1 MDGKKQPYEGGALLL
16 KGARAILETLREY
29 EVTHVFGLPGETS
42 IPWYLEWLNFPKIK
56 HVLTRDERN
65 ACFMADGY
73 AKVSFKPGICEAPSV
88 GATHIIPGIV
98 EAYKSSTP
106 IVAITTD
113 VPLSVEKKNML
124 TGFDQ
129 TPLFQSITKDS
140 ITIYKASDIPFAFRR
155 AFRLATSG
163 KPGPVHIR
171 IPLNIL
177 EEDASDIYLKAQK
190 EFSRYPGHRFCA
202 DYREIE
208 KAVKLLI
215 ESQNPLIICGQGV
228 LYSGAWNEVEEIAEL
243 LGIPVG
249 TTISGKGSFS
259 ENHPL
264 SIGVIGIRGGTPLS
278 NKIVE
283 DADLIFY
290 IGCNTDY
297 VATNNWELPKLNSGK
312 KIIHLDISE
321 IEPSN
326 NYTTDVIL
334 IGDAKATLE
343 KMLNILRTRL
353 RSPVDYLTLPR
364 TKAVIESFKKYKEE
378 LREKSTQEHSPTGLN
393 PLSVIETLNAL
404 LNDDYILAVDP
415 GTSAIYSSAFFRVR
429 KAGRKLLFNFSLGAL
444 GYAIPASIG
453 AYYGNPKLPILA
465 LTGDG
470 SLGFTLGELETI
482 VREELNIKIILF
494 KNNSF
499 GWIRATMR
507 LNYGS
512 KPFSTE
518 FKDIEYYK
526 VAQAFGIDSYKVDS
540 LKSLRLLI
548 EKILKEEKPAF
559 VEIPVPPEDEFVPPV
574 PSWLKKA
581 KELGAPYIV

>member
-1 MDGKKQPYEGGALLL
+1 M
-16 KGARAILETLREY
+16 KGAKAILETLKEY

-42 IPWYLEWLNFPKIK
+42 IPWYLEWLNFPEIK

-88 GATHIIPGIV
+88 GATHVIPGVV

-106 IVAITTD
+106 IIVITTD
-113 VPLSVEKKNML
+113 VPLNVEKKNML

-129 TPLFQSITKDS
+129 TPLFQPITKDS

-171 IPLNIL
+171 IPMNIL

-190 EFSRYPGHRFCA
+190 EFSRYPGHRPCA
-202 DYREIE
+202 APQEIE
-208 KAVKLLI
+208 KAIELLI

-228 LYSGAWNEVEEIAEL
+228 LYSAAWNEVEELAEL
-243 LGIPVG
+243 MGIPVG

-259 ENHPL
+259 EIHPL

-278 NKIVE
+278 NKAVE

-297 VATNNWELPKLNSGK
+297 VATNNWELPKTGSDK

-326 NYTTDVIL
+326 NYITDVIL
-334 IGDAKATLE
+334 IGDAKATLRE
-343 KMLNILRTRL
+343 MLNILKRKIG
-353 RSPVDYLTLPR
+353 SSINYLKKTI
-364 TKAVIESFKKYKEE
+364 IESFKEYNEK
-378 LREKSTQEHSPTGLN
+378 LRERNLKEYFSKELN
-393 PLSVIETLNAL
+393 PLSIIDLLNETLNE
-404 LNDDYILAVDP
+404 DSILAIDP
-415 GTSAIYSSAFFRVR
+415 GTSAIYSSAFFKVK

-444 GYAIPASIG
+444 GYAIPAAIG
-453 AYYGNPKLPILA
+453 AYYASPKSPIFV

-470 SLGFTLGELETI
+470 SLGFTMGELETI
-482 VREELNIKIILF
+482 IREGINIKIILF
-494 KNNSF
+494 RNDSF
-499 GWIRATMR
+499 GWIKATMK
-507 LNYGS
+507 LTYGAQ
-512 KPFSTE
+512 PFSTE

-526 VAQAFGIDSYKVDS
+526 IAQAFGIDSYKAEN
-540 LKSLRLLI
+540 LKDLKLLI
-548 EKILKEEKPAF
+548 KKILMEEKPAF
-559 VEIPVPPEDEFVPPV
+559 IEVSVPTEDELVPPV

-581 KELGAPYIV
+581 EKLGLPYIV

>member
-1 MDGKKQPYEGGALLL
+1 M
-16 KGARAILETLREY
+16 KGAKAILETLKEY

-42 IPWYLEWLNFPKIK
+42 IPWYLEWLNFPEIK

-88 GATHIIPGIV
+88 GATHVIPGVV

-106 IVAITTD
+106 IIVITTD
-113 VPLSVEKKNML
+113 VPLNVEKKNML

-129 TPLFQSITKDS
+129 TPLFQPITKDS

-171 IPLNIL
+171 IPMNIL

-190 EFSRYPGHRFCA
+190 EFSRYPGHRPCA
-202 DYREIE
+202 APQEIE
-208 KAVKLLI
+208 KAIELLI

-228 LYSGAWNEVEEIAEL
+228 LYSAAWNEVEELAEL
-243 LGIPVG
+243 MGIPVG

-259 ENHPL
+259 EIHPL

-278 NKIVE
+278 NKAVE

-297 VATNNWELPKLNSGK
+297 VATNNWELPKTGSDK

-326 NYTTDVIL
+326 NYITDVIL
-334 IGDAKATLE
+334 IGDAKATLRE
-343 KMLNILRTRL
+343 MLNILKRKIG
-353 RSPVDYLTLPR
+353 SPINYLKKTI
-364 TKAVIESFKKYKEE
+364 IESFKEYNEK
-378 LREKSTQEHSPTGLN
+378 LRERNLKEYFSKELN
-393 PLSVIETLNAL
+393 PLSIIDLLNETLNEDA
-404 LNDDYILAVDP
+404 ILAIDP
-415 GTSAIYSSAFFRVR
+415 GTSAIYSSAFFKVK

-444 GYAIPASIG
+444 GYAIPAAIG
-453 AYYGNPKLPILA
+453 AYYASPKSPIFV

-470 SLGFTLGELETI
+470 SLGFTMGELETI
-482 VREELNIKIILF
+482 IREGINIKIILF
-494 KNNSF
+494 RNDSF
-499 GWIRATMR
+499 GWIKATMK
-507 LNYGS
+507 LTYEAQ
-512 KPFSTE
+512 PFSTE

-526 VAQAFGIDSYKVDS
+526 IAQAFGIDSYKAEN
-540 LKSLRLLI
+540 LKDLKLLI
-548 EKILKEEKPAF
+548 KKILVEEKPAF
-559 VEIPVPPEDEFVPPV
+559 IEVSVPTEDELVPPV

-581 KELGAPYIV
+581 EKLGLPYIV

>member
-1 MDGKKQPYEGGALLL
+1 M
-16 KGARAILETLREY
+16 KGAKAILETLKEY

-42 IPWYLEWLNFPKIK
+42 IPWYLEWLNFPEIK

-88 GATHIIPGIV
+88 GATHVIPGVV

-106 IVAITTD
+106 IIVITTD
-113 VPLSVEKKNML
+113 VPLNVEKKNML

-129 TPLFQSITKDS
+129 TPLFQPITKDS

-171 IPLNIL
+171 IPMNIL

-190 EFSRYPGHRFCA
+190 EFSRYPGHRPCA
-202 DYREIE
+202 APQEIE
-208 KAVKLLI
+208 KAIELLI

-228 LYSGAWNEVEEIAEL
+228 LYSAAWNEVEELAEL
-243 LGIPVG
+243 MGIPVG

-259 ENHPL
+259 EIHPL

-278 NKIVE
+278 NKAVE

-297 VATNNWELPKLNSGK
+297 VATNNWELPKTGSDK

-326 NYTTDVIL
+326 NYITDVIL
-334 IGDAKATLE
+334 IGDAKATLRE
-343 KMLNILRTRL
+343 MLNILKRKIG
-353 RSPVDYLTLPR
+353 SPINYLKKTI
-364 TKAVIESFKKYKEE
+364 IENFKEYNEK
-378 LREKSTQEHSPTGLN
+378 LRERNLKEYFSKELN
-393 PLSVIETLNAL
+393 PLSIIDLLNETLNE
-404 LNDDYILAVDP
+404 DSILAIDP
-415 GTSAIYSSAFFRVR
+415 GTSAIYSSAFFKVK

-444 GYAIPASIG
+444 GYAIPAAIG
-453 AYYGNPKLPILA
+453 AYYASPKSPIFV

-470 SLGFTLGELETI
+470 SLGFTMGELETI
-482 VREELNIKIILF
+482 IREGINIKIILF
-494 KNNSF
+494 RNDSF
-499 GWIRATMR
+499 GWIKATMK
-507 LNYGS
+507 LTYGAQ
-512 KPFSTE
+512 PFSTE

-526 VAQAFGIDSYKVDS
+526 IAQAFGIDSYKAEN
-540 LKSLRLLI
+540 LKDLKLLI
-548 EKILKEEKPAF
+548 KKILMEEKPAF
-559 VEIPVPPEDEFVPPV
+559 IEVSVPTEDELVPPV

-581 KELGAPYIV
+581 EKLGLPYIV

>member
-1 MDGKKQPYEGGALLL
+1 M
-16 KGARAILETLREY
+16 KGAKAILETLKEY

-42 IPWYLEWLNFPKIK
+42 IPWYLEWLNFPEIK

-88 GATHIIPGIV
+88 GATHVIPGVV

-106 IVAITTD
+106 IIVITTD
-113 VPLSVEKKNML
+113 VPLNVEKKNML

-129 TPLFQSITKDS
+129 TPLFQPITKDS

-171 IPLNIL
+171 IPMNIL

-190 EFSRYPGHRFCA
+190 EFSRYPGHRPCA
-202 DYREIE
+202 APQEIE
-208 KAVKLLI
+208 KAIELLI

-228 LYSGAWNEVEEIAEL
+228 LYSAAWNEVEELAEL
-243 LGIPVG
+243 MGIPVG

-259 ENHPL
+259 EIHPL

-278 NKIVE
+278 NKAVE

-297 VATNNWELPKLNSGK
+297 VATNNWELPKTGSDK

-326 NYTTDVIL
+326 NYITDVIL
-334 IGDAKATLE
+334 IGDAKATLRE
-343 KMLNILRTRL
+343 MLNILKRKIG
-353 RSPVDYLTLPR
+353 SPINYLKKTI
-364 TKAVIESFKKYKEE
+364 IENFKEYNEK
-378 LREKSTQEHSPTGLN
+378 LRERNLKEYFSKELN
-393 PLSVIETLNAL
+393 PLSIIDLLNETLNE
-404 LNDDYILAVDP
+404 DSILAIDP
-415 GTSAIYSSAFFRVR
+415 GTSAIYSSAFFKVK

-444 GYAIPASIG
+444 GYAIPAAIG
-453 AYYGNPKLPILA
+453 AYYASPKSPIFV

-470 SLGFTLGELETI
+470 SLGFTMGELETI
-482 VREELNIKIILF
+482 IREGINIKIILF
-494 KNNSF
+494 RNDSF
-499 GWIRATMR
+499 GWIKATMK
-507 LNYGS
+507 LTYEAQ
-512 KPFSTE
+512 PFSTE

-526 VAQAFGIDSYKVDS
+526 IAQAFGIDSYKTEN
-540 LKSLRLLI
+540 LKDLKLLI
-548 EKILKEEKPAF
+548 KKILVEEKPTF
-559 VEIPVPPEDEFVPPV
+559 IEVSVPTEDELVPPV

-581 KELGAPYIV
+581 EKLGLPYIV